1 MVYVKIL
8 TIGVLAMIILDIIW
22 IGGIMSGFYKES
34 LKDFLRFGENGSLS
48 PRILPAILVY
58 IAGALFLTIFVLPL
72 IKASIASGNSLWVA
86 SLWGALAG
94 LLMYSF
100 YDLTNLALFEKWT
113 VVITLVDIL
122 WGTVLFYITTL
133 MLVFIS

>member
-22 IGGIMSGFYKES
+22 IGGIMSGFYKGS